1 MQRASDV
8 LGNGSSCLPPEL
20 HLLPLIQ
27 NPSSL
32 KHWWPPRLP
41 VSPGEPWWGSASREE
56 VGCAPPI
63 QQATGW
69 GSCLCTPLPKGKVT
83 FGCSQWRVQLHHC
96 PWGWILLAS
105 PHPHATVMQ
114 LDPSTCWKAQACTA
128 VVMLALGS
136 WWDQGWHE
144 AGGEA
149 GAVSHGQGGCW
160 RLAGPGDHHPAV
172 GQARLAPRVGQGLC
186 KDGL

>member
-1 MQRASDV
+1 MGAEGQRCV
-8 LGNGSSCLPPEL
+8 RQWLQLPPSRA
-20 HLLPLIQ
+20 PFT
-27 NPSSL
+27 
-32 KHWWPPRLP
+32 PPYPKSIIPEAL
-41 VSPGEPWWGSASREE
+41 VATTAPGEPWWGSASRDE

-69 GSCLCTPLPKGKVT
+69 GSCFCTPLPKGKVT

-96 PWGWILLAS
+96 PWGWILPAS
-105 PHPHATVMQ
+105 PHPCATVMQ
-114 LDPSTCWKAQACTA
+114 LDPFTCWKALACTA

-136 WWDQGWHE
+136 WWDQGLHK

-160 RLAGPGDHHPAV
+160 RLSGPRGHHPAV
-172 GQARLAPRVGQGLC
+172 GQACLAPRVGQGLS